1 MNELTYTPPF
11 TVSQAAVSEWPTV
24 CRLLFPETDA
34 ATLGDQLLHSRDLVG
49 AFIARDLA
57 DQLRA
62 AALVQALPG
71 ALGVAWPPQGDS
83 PAATAA
89 ALRAACEW
97 LRSNQVKV
105 CQAFPEITTPND
117 RALWE
122 RCGFRFTTQLIF
134 LEYDCLSGGIPPQP
148 PQREFTLTAVSDPQ
162 EPSFTRTVAA
172 THDETGDC
180 PELNF
185 GRTPE
190 QIVEGMAS
198 LQGQWFWAHQAADA
212 VAVMNLKH
220 NPARNAVE
228 LQYLGVVPAY
238 RRRGYGTDLLKYAI
252 LGAIVAQADVVTV
265 AVDARNT
272 AAVQLYTRSGFVERE
287 RREVWL
293 AHLSEPKRK

>member
-11 TVSQAAVSEWPTV
+11 TVSQAAVSEWPAV

-34 ATLGDQLLHSRDLVG
+34 ATLSDPLLHSRDPVG
-49 AFIARDLA
+49 AFVARDSV
-57 DQLRA
+57 DQIRA
-62 AALVQALPG
+62 ATLVQALAG
-71 ALGVAWPPQGDS
+71 ALGVAWPPRGDS

-89 ALRAACEW
+89 VLRAACDW
-97 LRSNQVKV
+97 LRSNRVKV
-105 CQAFPEITTPND
+105 CQAFPETTDPND

-134 LEYDCLSGGIPPQP
+134 LEYDCRRGGIPPQP
-148 PQREFTLTAVSDPQ
+148 PQREFTLRAVSDLQ

-185 GRTPE
+185 CRTPE
-190 QIVEGMAS
+190 QIVEGMVS
-198 LQGQWFWAHQAADA
+198 LEGQWFLAQQTTDP
-212 VAVMNLKH
+212 VAVMNLKRTS
-220 NPARNAVE
+220 ARNAVE

-272 AAVQLYTRSGFVERE
+272 AALQLYTRSGFVERD

>member
-11 TVSQAAVSEWPTV
+11 TVSRAAVSEWPTV
-24 CRLLFPETDA
+24 CRWLFPKTDA
-34 ATLGDQLLHSRDLVG
+34 ATLGNQLSHSRDPVG
-49 AFIARDLA
+49 AFVARDSA
-57 DQLRA
+57 DQIRA

-71 ALGVAWPPQGDS
+71 ALGVAWPPRGDS
-83 PAATAA
+83 PAATVAV
-89 ALRAACEW
+89 LRAACEW
-97 LRSNQVKV
+97 LRSNHVKV
-105 CQAFPEITTPND
+105 CQAFPETPTPPD
-117 RALWE
+117 RASWE
-122 RCGFRFTTQLIF
+122 RCGFRLTTQLIF
-134 LEYDCLSGGIPPQP
+134 LEYDCLREGIPPQP
-148 PQREFTLTAVSDPQ
+148 PQWEFTLTAISDPH
-162 EPSFTRTVAA
+162 EPSFTRTVAV

-198 LQGQWFWAHQAADA
+198 LEGQWFLAQQATDP
-212 VAVMNLKH
+212 VAVMNLKRH
-220 NPARNAVE
+220 ADRNAVE

-252 LGAIVAQADVVTV
+252 LGAIVAQAEVVTV

-272 AAVQLYTRSGFVERE
+272 AALQLYTRSGFVERD

-293 AHLSEPKRK
+293 AHLSELKRK